1 MELTTIMIIT
11 AVLILSVIVIIVVA
25 ICEAQSQKTEDEF
38 LAEEAGRYGELRATE
53 IIQKCLDDDDRL
65 FTNITVFY
73 DGKETELDNVI
84 VNKYGVFI
92 IEVKNYNGSLVGREE
107 DFEWT
112 KYHTTE
118 AGNTY
123 AKIVKNPIKQVKR
136 QVYILARHLEENGA
150 KVWVKGY
157 TLLLNNNSPVK
168 NEYVLKSTKDIYHAL
183 HTADRTYLSVALIKK
198 IIKIIKN

>member
-1 MELTTIMIIT
+1 MTLIMIIT

-38 LAEEAGRYGELRATE
+38 LAEKAGRYGELRATE
-53 IIQKCLDDDDRL
+53 IIKKCLDDDDRL
-65 FTNITVFY
+65 FANITVFY

-123 AKIVKNPIKQVKR
+123 TKIVKNPIKQVKR

-183 HTADRTYLSVALIKK
+183 HTADRSYLSAALIGRV
-198 IIKIIKN
+198 IKIINN

>member
-1 MELTTIMIIT
+1 MTLNMIIT
-11 AVLILSVIVIIVVA
+11 AFLIISVIIIIVVA
-25 ICEAQSQKTEDEF
+25 ICEAQAQKAEDEF

-53 IIQKCLDDDDRL
+53 IIKKCLNEDDRL
-65 FTNITVFY
+65 FTNISVFF
-73 DGKETELDNVI
+73 DDKEAELDNVT

-92 IEVKNYNGSLVGREE
+92 IEVKNYNGRLVGHEE

-123 AKIVKNPIKQVKR
+123 TKIVKNPIKQVKR
-136 QVYILARHLEENGA
+136 QVYILARHLEGNGA

-168 NEYVLKSTKDIYHAL
+168 SEYVLKSTKEIYYAL
-183 HTADRTYLSVALIKK
+183 HTANRSCLSAVLIKK
-198 IIKIIKN
+198 IIKIIND

>member
-1 MELTTIMIIT
+1 MTLIMIIT

-53 IIQKCLDDDDRL
+53 IIKKCLDDDDRL

-123 AKIVKNPIKQVKR
+123 TKIVKNPIKQVKR

-168 NEYVLKSTKDIYHAL
+168 SGYVLKSTKDIYHAL
-183 HTADRTYLSVALIKK
+183 HTADRSYLSAALIGR
-198 IIKIIKN
+198 IIKIINN

>member
-1 MELTTIMIIT
+1 MTLNMIIT
-11 AVLILSVIVIIVVA
+11 AFLIISVIIIIVVA
-25 ICEAQSQKTEDEF
+25 ICEAQAQKAEDEF

-53 IIQKCLDDDDRL
+53 IIKKCLNEDDRL
-65 FTNITVFY
+65 FTNISVFF
-73 DGKETELDNVI
+73 DDKETELDNVI

-92 IEVKNYNGSLVGREE
+92 IEVKNYNGRLVGHEE

-123 AKIVKNPIKQVKR
+123 TKIVKNPIKQVKR
-136 QVYILARHLEENGA
+136 QVYILARHLEGNGA

-168 NEYVLKSTKDIYHAL
+168 SEYVLKSTKEIYYAL
-183 HTADRTYLSVALIKK
+183 HTANRSCLSAVLIKK
-198 IIKIIKN
+198 IIKIIND

>member
-1 MELTTIMIIT
+1 MTLIMIIT

-53 IIQKCLDDDDRL
+53 IIKKCLDDDDRL

-123 AKIVKNPIKQVKR
+123 TKIVKNPIKQVKR
-136 QVYILARHLEENGA
+136 QVYILARNLEENGA

-157 TLLLNNNSPVK
+157 TLLLNNNSPIK

-183 HTADRTYLSVALIKK
+183 HTADRTYLSAALIKK
-198 IIKIIKN
+198 IIKIIKD

>member
-1 MELTTIMIIT
+1 MEITVILVITTALII
-11 AVLILSVIVIIVVA
+11 SVIIIIAAA
-25 ICEAQSQKTEDEF
+25 IHALISKKAQNKSA
-38 LAEEAGRYGELRATE
+38 AEEAGRYGELRATE
-53 IIQKCLDDDDRL
+53 IIKKCLNEDDRL

-92 IEVKNYNGSLVGREE
+92 IEVKNYNGHLVGREE

-123 AKIVKNPIKQVKR
+123 TKIVKNPIKQVKR
-136 QVYILARHLEENGA
+136 QVYILARHLEGNGA

-168 NEYVLKSTKDIYHAL
+168 SEYVLKSTKEIYYAL
-183 HTADRTYLSVALIKK
+183 HTANRSCLSAALIKK
-198 IIKIIKN
+198 IIKIIND

>member
-1 MELTTIMIIT
+1 MTLNMIIT
-11 AVLILSVIVIIVVA
+11 AFLIISVIIIIVVA
-25 ICEAQSQKTEDEF
+25 ICEAQAQKAEDEF

-53 IIQKCLDDDDRL
+53 IIKKCLNEDDRL
-65 FTNITVFY
+65 FTNISVFF
-73 DGKETELDNVI
+73 DDKETELDNVI

-92 IEVKNYNGSLVGREE
+92 IEVKNYNGRLVGHEE

-123 AKIVKNPIKQVKR
+123 TKIVKNPIKQVKR
-136 QVYILARHLEENGA
+136 QVYILAHHLEENGV

-157 TLLLNNNSPVK
+157 TLLLNNNSPIK

-183 HTADRTYLSVALIKK
+183 HTADRTYLSAALIKK

>member
-1 MELTTIMIIT
+1 MTLNMIIT
-11 AVLILSVIVIIVVA
+11 AFLIISVIIIIVVA
-25 ICEAQSQKTEDEF
+25 ICEAQAQKAEDEF

-53 IIQKCLDDDDRL
+53 IIKKCLNEDDRL
-65 FTNITVFY
+65 FTNISVFF
-73 DGKETELDNVI
+73 DDKETELDNVI

-92 IEVKNYNGSLVGREE
+92 IEVKNYNGRLVGHEE

-123 AKIVKNPIKQVKR
+123 TKIVKNPIKQVKR

>member
-1 MELTTIMIIT
+1 MTLNMIIT
-11 AVLILSVIVIIVVA
+11 AFLIISVIIIIVVA
-25 ICEAQSQKTEDEF
+25 ICEAQAQKAEDEF

-92 IEVKNYNGSLVGREE
+92 IEVKNYNGRLVGHEE

-123 AKIVKNPIKQVKR
+123 TKIVKNPIKQVKR
-136 QVYILARHLEENGA
+136 QVYILARHLEGNGA

-168 NEYVLKSTKDIYHAL
+168 SEYVLKSTKEIYYAL
-183 HTADRTYLSVALIKK
+183 HTANRSCLSAVLIKK
-198 IIKIIKN
+198 IIKIIND

>member
-1 MELTTIMIIT
+1 MTLIMIIT

-53 IIQKCLDDDDRL
+53 IIKKCLDDDDRL

-123 AKIVKNPIKQVKR
+123 TKIVKNPIKQVKR
-136 QVYILARHLEENGA
+136 QVYILARHFEENGA

-157 TLLLNNNSPVK
+157 TLLLNNNSPVE